1 MLYDVCMM
9 RRDEMFKV
17 TFDYKAKDGFL
28 ETKSVTFQELKSAMS
43 WINNLSKH
51 NTLVG
56 KPILERV

>member
-1 MLYDVCMM
+1 
-9 RRDEMFKV
+9 MFKV

-28 ETKSVTFQELKSAMS
+28 ETKSVTFRELKSAMS
-43 WINNLSKH
+43 WISNLSKQ

>member
-1 MLYDVCMM
+1 
-9 RRDEMFKV
+9 MFKV

-28 ETKSVTFQELKSAMS
+28 ETKSMTFQELKSAMC
-43 WINNLSKH
+43 WINNLSKQ